1 MNYVGNKRI
10 NLSEKLI
17 IHRTLPINNDNMKWY
32 KIYLNGENRIP

>member
-17 IHRTLPINNDNMKWY
+17 IHRTLAANKKNNEHGTDTNF
-32 KIYLNGENRIP
+32 

>member
-17 IHRTLPINNDNMKWY
+17 IHRTLAAEERTNEEM
-32 KIYLNGENRIP
+32 E

>member
-17 IHRTLPINNDNMKWY
+17 IHRTLAINEINIKQ
-32 KIYLNGENRIP
+32 

>member
-17 IHRTLPINNDNMKWY
+17 IHRTLFFK
-32 KIYLNGENRIP
+32 RIGYE